1 MKCKKCGADLQDG
14 VIYCP
19 HCGKEV
25 QIVPDY
31 NEFDEEYLKNIILQE
46 QMNSTLVE
54 DNRIDTEEQISIN
67 SNNKKERIIIM
78 IGMITAIVLAI
89 AVVVYTSIANYHSN
103 SYTYQINSGKDAFKE
118 KNYDL
123 AIKHFNRAT
132 EIDKTRSYPFVELGL
147 IYEAKKD
154 KVTAE
159 DMFKK
164 AIQKDKKDINAYKCI
179 INFYEKNG
187 DLNKIVELA
196 QKVNNSKVKALFSE
210 YIPIEPDFNS
220 DTEIFY
226 NKIDIQL
233 IIANETDV
241 VYYTIDGKDPIK
253 DGKVYNVKDGI
264 IIRTP
269 GTYYIKA
276 VSKNRKGI
284 YSQVVEKKCKLAL
297 LKPDQPVVSPSS
309 GSYGAPTYITI
320 SVPDGCEAYYT
331 WDGQTP
337 TRNSEKY
344 TSLFLVPEGNN
355 VLNVISVD
363 IKTGKV
369 SDVYS
374 AYYEYYSQ

>member
-19 HCGKEV
+19 HCGNEV

-241 VYYTIDGKDPIK
+241 VYYTIDGKDPMK
-253 DGKVYNVKDGI
+253 DGKVYNVKDVI

-276 VSKNRKGI
+276 VSKNKKGI
-284 YSQVVEKKCKLAL
+284 YSKVVEKKCKLAL

-309 GSYGAPTYITI
+309 GSYGAPNYIKI

-344 TSLFLVPEGNN
+344 TSPFLVPEGNN